1 MSHPKDQKTSA
12 VFALIITTDTRTS
25 KEDDT
30 GRIAIDLIT
39 GAGHKVASHTLVP
52 NDPEKI
58 RIEVKKYIDNSST
71 QVIITSGGTGIGF
84 KDKTVDTV
92 RGLFEKEMPGFGEVF
107 RRLSYEQVGG
117 SALLSRATAGV
128 AGGKLIYLLPGS
140 KNAMSL
146 ALTDLILPNI
156 GHTLWELNRR

>member
-12 VFALIITTDTRTS
+12 VFSLIITTDTRTS

-39 GAGHKVASHTLVP
+39 GAGHEVASHILVP

-84 KDKTVDTV
+84 KDKTVDAV

-128 AGGKLIYLLPGS
+128 ASGKLIYLLPGS

-156 GHTLWELNRR
+156 GHTLWELKRR